1 MSFTLKDIKWAVVEN
16 KSKCKN
22 CLGEGWVF
30 DDSVMYMGKRIEC
43 EKCLGK
49 GHIITIDA
57 QSSVQLQFNR
67 EKLARICYEDATGRE
82 WGCGDSFRHALAYK
96 LADAIIA
103 AEKELLEVVT

>member
-1 MSFTLKDIKWAVVEN
+1 MFTIRDIKGAVVEKKTRHESWCAIGKNTAGCTCYGDIFN
-16 KSKCKN
+16 KA
-22 CLGEGWVF
+22 
-30 DDSVMYMGKRIEC
+30 
-43 EKCLGK
+43 
-49 GHIITIDA
+49 IDA